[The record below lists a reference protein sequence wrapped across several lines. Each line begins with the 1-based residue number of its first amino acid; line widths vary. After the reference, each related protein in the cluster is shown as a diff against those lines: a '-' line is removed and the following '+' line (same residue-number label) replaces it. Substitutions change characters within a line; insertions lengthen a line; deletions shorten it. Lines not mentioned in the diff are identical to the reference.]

1 MSFGNSDA
9 VSFDFGINV
18 DKLEPNYRYFS
29 LLIGNNGAGKSSLLR
44 KQPILTYS
52 WTSQACRARA
62 A

>member
-29 LLIGNNGAGKSSLLR
+29 LLIGNNDAGKSSLLHEIVEFFFENETDIR
-44 KQPILTYS
+44 IRS
-52 WTSQACRARA
+52 
-62 A
+62 

>member
-29 LLIGNNGAGKSSLLR
+29 LLIGNNGAGKSSLLHEIVEFLLMPR
-44 KQPILTYS
+44 QGFCYE
-52 WTSQACRARA
+52 A
-62 A
+62 